1 MTIKVPEPIV
11 RYTAAL
17 LLGLGVTAGGFY
29 IGDTH
34 LDASKVAAAQRNEYV
49 QAAAADPDTSL
60 EVKLAMVWAQFY
72 ESSMQHVGYAY
83 VDRNGRG
90 QPLTVCA
97 GITGSEVVAGKW
109 YTPSDCY
116 QLEKRRYLEAERVAP
131 QYLRYWGRYGP
142 FARATFLDF
151 LHNKGAGNFSTST
164 MKRKAN
170 AGDLVGACREN
181 PLWNKGTVNGV
192 RVVLPGLQIRG
203 DANGEICSEWKLLE
217 AG

>member
-1 MTIKVPEPIV
+1 M
-11 RYTAAL
+11 
-17 LLGLGVTAGGFY
+17 AGGIY
-29 IGDTH
+29 VGDAQ
-34 LDASKVAAAQRNEYV
+34 LDANKLAAAQRNEYV

-97 GITGSEVVAGKW
+97 GITGPEVLAGKW
-109 YTPSDCY
+109 YTPNDCY
-116 QLEKRRYLEAERVAP
+116 ELEKRRYLEAERVAP
-131 QYLRYWGRYGP
+131 QHLRYWSSYDP

-151 LHNKGAGNFSTST
+151 LHNKGAENFSTST

-170 AGDLVGACREN
+170 AGDLAGACREN
-181 PLWNKGTVNGV
+181 PRWNKGTVNGA

-203 DANGEICSEWKLLE
+203 DANSEICSSWRLQE